1 MGLDAFISYRAADL
15 GETLARSGLPMWA
28 FVGLLALTG
37 IAMVA
42 LGGIKLLLGRI
53 RQK

>member
-1 MGLDAFISYRAADL
+1 
-15 GETLARSGLPMWA
+15 MWA
-28 FVGLLALTG
+28 FVGLLALAG